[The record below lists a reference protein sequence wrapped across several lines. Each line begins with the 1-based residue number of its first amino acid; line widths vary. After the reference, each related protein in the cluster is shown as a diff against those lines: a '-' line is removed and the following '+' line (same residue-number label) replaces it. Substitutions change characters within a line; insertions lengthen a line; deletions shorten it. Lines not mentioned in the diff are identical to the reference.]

1 MPFGHLYNLILKARS
16 AMYRQGITRSTDLGV
31 PVISVGNLTVGG
43 TGKTPLVAF
52 AAKVLAE
59 NGRKVCILTRGYKRE
74 NPNERVVVSD
84 GRNILAEVKQSG
96 DEPYELAQK
105 LLGISAVVADKD
117 RTAAGLWA
125 KEELGSDAFVLDDGF
140 QHFQLKRDLDLVT
153 VDATDPFGNGRLLP
167 QGTLREPAANLARAG
182 AVILTR
188 ANLAGSAGDLDA
200 LKAKVQGLAPAAA
213 VFTSQNKTSNLI
225 PLARLFNEKETVAI
239 RSLLPK
245 TRTLAFCA
253 IGNPDSFFRQLMAE
267 GFELAGTNK
276 FPDHYKYSERDVS
289 TLNDL
294 ARKWS
299 ADILLTTVKD
309 AVKLKNFRFDVPC
322 YVVESAPVFDNE
334 EGLRKLI
341 LKTLGNNLQG

>member
-1 MPFGHLYNLILKARS
+1 
-16 AMYRQGITRSTDLGV
+16 MYRQGITRSHDLGV

-52 AAKVLAE
+52 VAKALAE

-74 NPNERVVVSD
+74 NPNERILVSD
-84 GRNILAEVKQSG
+84 GQNILAEVKQSG

-105 LLGISAVVADKD
+105 LLGIASVIADKD

-125 KEELGSDAFVLDDGF
+125 KENLGSDAFVLDDGF
-140 QHFQLKRDLDLVT
+140 QHFQLKRSLDLVT
-153 VDATDPFGNGRLLP
+153 VDATDPFGNGWLLP
-167 QGTLREPAANLARAG
+167 QGTLREPVENLARAG
-182 AVILTR
+182 AIILTR
-188 ANLAGSAGDLDA
+188 ANLAEPDKVDA

-213 VFTSQNKTSNLI
+213 VFTSQNKTSNII
-225 PLARLFNEKETVAI
+225 PLAKLFDNKETVPI
-239 RSLLPK
+239 TSLLPK

-294 ARKWS
+294 ARKWN

-309 AVKLKNFRFDVPC
+309 AVKLKDFLFDVPC
-322 YVVESAPVFDNE
+322 YVVQSAPFFDNE
-334 EGLRKLI
+334 EGLRGLI
-341 LKTLGNNLQG
+341 VGTLGK